1 MYITKKQTQLEGE
14 NDYEIQKVLAIF
26 ALAAVLAGSSVAP
39 TLSVNAQAAVTQ
51 DVVPK
56 ADGWYY
62 TENGEVVKTDT
73 VAKNKNG
80 WWVIRDGKVDFTY
93 NGFAEN
99 QNGWWYCKGGKVH
112 LMSTASFREP

>member
-1 MYITKKQTQLEGE
+1 MRFK
-14 NDYEIQKVLAIF
+14 KVLAIF

-39 TLSVNAQAAVTQ
+39 ALSVNAQAAVTQ

-99 QNGWWYCKGGKVH
+99 KNGWWYCKGGKVQFDVN
-112 LMSTASFREP
+112 SIIQGTVIG